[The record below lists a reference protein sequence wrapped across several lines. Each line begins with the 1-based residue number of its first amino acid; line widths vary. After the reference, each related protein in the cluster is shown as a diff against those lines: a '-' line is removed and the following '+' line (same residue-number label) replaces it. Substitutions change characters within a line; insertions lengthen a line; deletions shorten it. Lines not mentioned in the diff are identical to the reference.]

1 MARELRERITCTT
14 DDGEHVVVERWATV
28 VTHRPIK
35 GAAETMDGTNHY
47 NTEDGEHVTPNGDG
61 TLRIVQTGEKLTPI

>member
-1 MARELRERITCTT
+1 M
-14 DDGEHVVVERWATV
+14 